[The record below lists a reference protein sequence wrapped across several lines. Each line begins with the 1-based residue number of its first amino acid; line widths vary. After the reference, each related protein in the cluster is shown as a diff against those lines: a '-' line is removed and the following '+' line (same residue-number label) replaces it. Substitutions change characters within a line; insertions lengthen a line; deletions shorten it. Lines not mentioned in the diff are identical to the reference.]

1 MYPKKLY
8 LEVTTNCNMSCGMC
22 VKHAP
27 GSSIS
32 NKHLDIAVFKKL
44 LPYLPHIQTLVLNG
58 IGEPLLHPDLL
69 WMISKAHEQ
78 MAGKRAG
85 ETPGKRAGET
95 PGKRAGETSEECWIG
110 FQTNGL
116 LLHSQNSF

>member
-22 VKHAP
+22 VKQAP

-32 NKHLDIAVFKKL
+32 NKHLNIAVFNKL
-44 LPYLPHIQTLVLNG
+44 LPHMQTLVLNG

-69 WMISKAHEQ
+69 WMIPKLLNKWQ
-78 MAGKRAG
+78 I
-85 ETPGKRAGET
+85 
-95 PGKRAGETSEECWIG
+95 SELTRLRISELARLR
-110 FQTNGL
+110 TTV
-116 LLHSQNSF
+116 